1 MIFTLNLRTLRPL
14 RLCGRYSE
22 FRLRL
27 CRAAFFAVN
36 HSRLSWKDRCDDFI
50 ETPLHLRIVGDAPGH
65 RDMARAAW
73 RDPFLDQPPG
83 INQNPRARTFFEPVL
98 AQVPYFMTQ
107 FRQLRGVLFVHTR
120 FVSDNFGF
128 TLHIRKMKLQSDEAL
143 PRAVLEIFEHVLI
156 TRVV

>member
-1 MIFTLNLRTLRPL
+1 MIKTLINDFHPQSPNFAPFASLREILRVSVAALP
-14 RLCGRYSE
+14 
-22 FRLRL
+22 
-27 CRAAFFAVN
+27 RAAFFAVN

-50 ETPLHLRIVGDAPGH
+50 ETPLNLRVVGDAPGH

-107 FRQLRGVLFVHTR
+107 FRQLRG
-120 FVSDNFGF
+120 
-128 TLHIRKMKLQSDEAL
+128 
-143 PRAVLEIFEHVLI
+143 
-156 TRVV
+156 